1 MAEKEE
7 EEKKYTGESEVLL
20 MAFSDQ
26 LVVGLATCGGSGSE
40 QASGAIIRRLGW

>member
-7 EEKKYTGESEVLL
+7 EEKKYAGENEVLS
-20 MAFSDQ
+20 MAFSDR

-40 QASGAIIRRLGW
+40 QASGGIVRRLGW